1 MYLRVWDTTNPYV
14 NSFKGFETFPLNEK
28 YIVDASFEYYTSEKN
43 EEIETQLGVN
53 TTTQFIGKATFKL
66 NNEEHTLDVGT
77 NGFTMVSDA
86 TSGNETYGG
95 GRYIYFDLPKENG
108 EFKIDFNKLYNPP
121 CAFSEFTTCPLPPR
135 QNRLSLKI
143 EAGELYKKVK

>member
-1 MYLRVWDTTNPYV
+1 
-14 NSFKGFETFPLNEK
+14 
-28 YIVDASFEYYTSEKN
+28 
-43 EEIETQLGVN
+43 
-53 TTTQFIGKATFKL
+53 
-66 NNEEHTLDVGT
+66 
-77 NGFTMVSDA
+77 MVSDA

-108 EFKIDFNKLYNPP
+108 KFKIDFNKLYNPP